1 MVLTLQNR
9 GKANGK
15 QMKCCKQKDRSDDY
29 APDGTRDWN
38 SEDCDYSIEGR
49 VRLCY
54 TKGKNK
60 DKIRR
65 MEKRMWDIHQLD
77 CEHSDRYKTAKKK
90 DDYEIDGFKDCKDRD
105 LKKGKCSGNK
115 DRCRTDYD
123 MIGRDSGVFKSE
135 HQKKLQRRHTGVY
148 KVQPA
153 ENYYSVCDYFTPR
166 QQTGDNNR
174 EPGTLRTTTP
184 SYYEQECTDPNT
196 HAVSCYFKQCMDSNC
211 DLDES
216 TQASCNVT
224 ELADSSVCE
233 HGCECNEGYCRRD
246 RYSQCFPCSE
256 CGKSGEN
263 AADLYKVSMM
273 SIQGTDE
280 ISIAQRSASNGHE
293 CYPYNGAWLPD
304 VKKSFISRFE
314 TANMNSGAIG
324 GNSHCNP
331 SYEALSR
338 PNALLNIDTTAYFC
352 SEIERKAQV
361 KMHEYGFNKYIKVF
375 NAIYVFWP
383 SQIGNVKGP
392 EIARLLSSVL
402 DVAGVGRISDNKK
415 RNLGT
420 IVGDP
425 MRERFAH
432 IILCDNNDKAN
443 TACNA
448 YHDTTTGFKA
458 WAAGKASKRGLKT
471 KEGLKYSKMADVSPF
486 NTLQVKDIFLTDI
499 GGRDD
504 LRIVLEI
511 LNDLFTLENM
521 GKFDNHH

>member
-15 QMKCCKQKDRSDDY
+15 QMKCCKQKKRSDTY
-29 APDGTRDWN
+29 APEGTRDWN
-38 SEDCDYSIEGR
+38 SDDCDYSIEGR

-54 TKGKNK
+54 KSG
-60 DKIRR
+60 KIRR
-65 MEKRMWDIHQLD
+65 MEKRMWDIHQID
-77 CEHSDRYKTAKKK
+77 CKHSDRYKSALDK
-90 DDYEIDGFKDCKDRD
+90 DDYEIDGFKDCKDRN
-105 LKKGKCSGNK
+105 LKKGKCSKKK
-115 DRCRTDYD
+115 DRCESDHD
-123 MIGRDSGVFKSE
+123 MISNEGTTFIPD
-135 HQKKLQRRHTGVY
+135 HQKKLQRRHTGLYNVI
-148 KVQPA
+148 PA
-153 ENYYSVCDYFTPR
+153 ENYYSVCDFFTERGPR
-166 QQTGDNNR
+166 PGNNDHPDYKPFPPGEANKEPQPKQQPR
-174 EPGTLRTTTP
+174 TP
-184 SYYEQECTDPNT
+184 SISNYDQECTDPNT
-196 HAVSCYFKQCMDSNC
+196 HVVSCYFEQCMNSNC
-211 DLDES
+211 DVDES

-224 ELADSSVCE
+224 ELTDSDVCE
-233 HGCECNEGYCRRD
+233 HGCACNEGYCRRS

-256 CGKSGEN
+256 CGKPEEN
-263 AADLYKVSMM
+263 AADLYEMSMM

-280 ISIAQRSASNGHE
+280 VSIAQRTASNGYA
-293 CYPYNGAWLPD
+293 CYPENNSWLGD
-304 VKKSFISRFE
+304 VKKLFISRFE
-314 TANMNSGAIG
+314 TAYKNDQDVIS

-331 SYEALSR
+331 NYEALSR
-338 PNALLNIDTTAYFC
+338 DNALLNIDTTAYGC

-361 KMHEYGFNKYIKVF
+361 KMHEFGFNKYIKVF

-402 DVAGVGRISDNKK
+402 DTAGVGRISDKK
-415 RNLGT
+415 NNNLGT

-448 YHDTTTGFKA
+448 YHHATTGFKA

-499 GGRDD
+499 GGKDD
-504 LRIVLEI
+504 LRIVL
-511 LNDLFTLENM
+511 
-521 GKFDNHH
+521 KY